1 MLGVV
6 KLLPVLNA
14 LPPVKAPYHET
25 VPAQP
30 LAVMLTVPVPQLL
43 PPVLVAAI
51 GIELTTPVPVA
62 TLTVVAPVEV
72 AETLPE
78 APFVAS
84 LFNLT

>member
-6 KLLPVLNA
+6 KLLPVLKA
-14 LPPVKAPYHET
+14 LPPVKEPYHET

-30 LAVMLTVPVPQLL
+30 LAVILTVPVPQLL
-43 PPVLVAAI
+43 PAPLGAL
-51 GIELTTPVPVA
+51 GIAVTTPVPVA
-62 TLTVVAPVEV
+62 TLIVVAPVEV

-78 APFVAS
+78 APFVAL